1 VTGLLDFLLDP
12 NVIYILLV
20 AALWMIVTA
29 ITIPGTGV
37 IEGLAV
43 IGVLIALFLLANVPA
58 NWIAV
63 MLIVSGG
70 LSFLVL
76 PLLDQRFLIVAL
88 VGLVLQ
94 ALGGFGLLSTGG
106 VSVLVLMVVMIIS
119 LLYTRFALIP
129 VLNTQHAGP
138 HMLEDQSLVGMRGVV
153 QTTINPVGTV
163 YVHGES
169 WTAKRA
175 DDDRTPIDAGSDVV
189 VRDRDGLTVFVEPLK
204 RKRDD
209 DELDMME

>member
-1 VTGLLDFLLDP
+1 
-12 NVIYILLV
+12 
-20 AALWMIVTA
+20 
-29 ITIPGTGV
+29 
-37 IEGLAV
+37 
-43 IGVLIALFLLANVPA
+43 
-58 NWIAV
+58 
-63 MLIVSGG
+63 
-70 LSFLVL
+70 
-76 PLLDQRFLIVAL
+76 
-88 VGLVLQ
+88 
-94 ALGGFGLLSTGG
+94 
-106 VSVLVLMVVMIIS
+106 
-119 LLYTRFALIP
+119 
-129 VLNTQHAGP
+129 
-138 HMLEDQSLVGMRGVV
+138 MLEDQSLVGMRGVV